1 MNTMSQQADNSNPQS
16 PLNWTLT
23 LKALAD
29 ENRLQIIHELLKQEA
44 SVQDLANTLDIKMY
58 NISKHL
64 KILENGGLVKKR
76 KEGVHRIYHITD
88 TFMSRL
94 SEDNQVLDLGC
105 CKFIFD
111 SSSK

>member
-1 MNTMSQQADNSNPQS
+1 MTRPGTNSS
-16 PLNWTLT
+16 VESHINWTII

-29 ENRLQIIHELLKQEA
+29 ENRLQILHALLNREA
-44 SVQDLANTLDIKMY
+44 SVQDLSAALGIKTY

-64 KILENGGLVKKR
+64 KILETSGLVRKR

-88 TFMSRL
+88 NLQSRL
-94 SEDNQVLDLGC
+94 SSNNQVLDLGC

-111 SSSK
+111 GSNKQ